1 MISFTSEE
9 DKSKQLNFLDITVT
23 NNCKGHQD
31 FEVDCK
37 NVITNIQIKFF
48 MTEVPII

>member
-31 FEVDCK
+31 FEVYCK

-48 MTEVPII
+48 MKEVPII